1 MDFFERQDKARRN
14 TKLLVF
20 YFVLAV
26 LSIIAA
32 VYLAAALLFQGAA
45 ATQREAPPEFALWR
59 PELLLWV
66 TTGTLG
72 VIVCGSVFKTMQL
85 AAGGSAVAESL
96 GGRLLS
102 PNTSEPDERK
112 LLNVVEE
119 MALASGVA
127 VPKVYVMDREMGINA
142 FAAGHSPND
151 AAIGVT
157 RGCMQL
163 LKRDE
168 LQGVIAH
175 EFSHILNG
183 DMRLNLRLMGILF
196 GIFCLTVIGRI
207 LLYARG
213 SSRDRNPLPILGLVL
228 ILIGWVGVFF
238 GRLIQAAVS
247 RQREYL
253 ADAAAVQFT
262 RNPGGLSGALQ
273 RIGGLAYGSRL
284 ESPHAEEA
292 SHMFFG
298 SAMRSSFTS
307 AFATHPPLEKRIRA
321 IDPGWDGK
329 FARAGAASAKAE
341 QPPPRAGAKPPVIPF
356 PFPPIP
362 GMPRGQASVAGL
374 AGPVIQAQTVMPSL
388 GQPTPLHLRYAE
400 ELRASFPATVQAA
413 TREPLSA
420 VALVYALLLSTDEN
434 LRAAQL
440 KEVASQAGTTIQQQ
454 TADLFSEVA
463 PVAARA
469 RLPLVDLAIPA
480 LRQLRPE
487 EYRDFRRTLKWLVES
502 DRQIDLFEF
511 ILQKVIRRHLDPQ
524 FEKTRPPVIQFHSLR
539 PLLPDCALLLSAL
552 AQIGHSQD
560 PEVQHAFRAGVPYL
574 RSPNGEVALLPRAQ
588 CGLAPIDVALNR
600 LAQAAPQI
608 KKYLLDACV
617 HVVGADGVIQEREAE
632 LLRAIADTLDCPI
645 PPFLTAA

>member
-1 MDFFERQDKARRN
+1 MDFFGSQEAARRR
-14 TKLLVF
+14 TGLLVV
-20 YFVLAV
+20 YFFFAV
-26 LSIIAA
+26 AAMILTLYVAAVGTLTFANSRTSDPSVGVSWWQPQMLLLVAGGTIAIIAMGSLYKTA
-32 VYLAAALLFQGAA
+32 QLRSGGA
-45 ATQREAPPEFALWR
+45 
-59 PELLLWV
+59 
-66 TTGTLG
+66 G
-72 VIVCGSVFKTMQL
+72 
-85 AAGGSAVAESL
+85 VAEQL
-96 GGRLLS
+96 GGRRLQGNSRDPL
-102 PNTSEPDERK
+102 ERR

-119 MALASGVA
+119 MALAAGTT
-127 VPKVYVMDREMGINA
+127 VPPVYLLDNEPGINA
-142 FAAGHSPND
+142 FAAGFTPGD
-151 AAIGVT
+151 AVIGVN
-157 RGCMQL
+157 RGTVEHL
-163 LKRDE
+163 SRDE

-183 DMRLNLRLMGILF
+183 DMRLNLRLMGIIF
-196 GIFCLTVIGRI
+196 GILCLTVIGRV

-213 SSRDRNPLPILGLVL
+213 SSRDRNPLPIIGLIL

-247 RQREYL
+247 RQREFL

-262 RNPGGLSGALQ
+262 RNPAGLSSALQ
-273 RIGGLAYGSRL
+273 RIGGLVYGSRL

-298 SAMRSSFTS
+298 SAMSSSFMN

-329 FARAGAASAKAE
+329 FPRADVASAKAE
-341 QPPPRAGAKPPVIPF
+341 PSPPRPGARPPVIPV

-362 GMPRGQASVAGL
+362 GLPRGQANVAGL
-374 AGPVIQAQTVMPSL
+374 AGAVVRTQTVMPSL
-388 GQPTPLHLRYAE
+388 GQPTPMHLRYAE
-400 ELRASFPATVQAA
+400 ELRSSFPATVQTA
-413 TREPLSA
+413 TRDPLSA
-420 VALVYALLLSTDEN
+420 VALVYALLLSTEEN
-434 LRAAQL
+434 LRARQL
-440 KEVASQAGTTIQQQ
+440 KEVASQAGAAVQQQ
-454 TADLFSEVA
+454 TAGLIPEVA

-480 LRQLRPE
+480 LRQLRPD
-487 EYRDFRRTLKWLVES
+487 EYRDFRRTLKWLIES

-524 FEKTRPPVIQFHSLR
+524 FEKTRPPVIQFYSLR

-552 AQIGHSQD
+552 AQIGHSHD
-560 PEVQHAFRAGVPYL
+560 TEVRRAFDAGVPYL

-588 CGLAPIDVALNR
+588 CGLAQIDTALNR
-600 LAQAAPQI
+600 LAQTAPQI
-608 KKYLLDACV
+608 KKNLLDACV

-645 PPFLTAA
+645 PPFLTTE

>member
-45 ATQREAPPEFALWR
+45 ATQREASPEFALWR

-66 TTGTLG
+66 ATGTLG

-102 PNTSEPDERK
+102 PNTNDPDERK

-163 LKRDE
+163 LTRDE

-183 DMRLNLRLMGILF
+183 DMRLNLRLMGIIF
-196 GIFCLTVIGRI
+196 GILCLTVIGRV

-213 SSRDRNPLPILGLVL
+213 SSRDRNPLPIVGLIL

-247 RQREYL
+247 RQREFL

-262 RNPGGLSGALQ
+262 RNPAGLSGALQ
-273 RIGGLAYGSRL
+273 RIGGLVYGSRL

-298 SAMRSSFTS
+298 SAMSSSFMN

-329 FARAGAASAKAE
+329 FPRADVASAKAE
-341 QPPPRAGAKPPVIPF
+341 PSPPRPGARPPVIPV

-362 GMPRGQASVAGL
+362 GLPRGQANVAGL
-374 AGPVIQAQTVMPSL
+374 AGAVVRTQTVMPSL
-388 GQPTPLHLRYAE
+388 GQPTPMHLRYAE
-400 ELRASFPATVQAA
+400 ELRSSFPATVQTA
-413 TREPLSA
+413 TRDPLSA
-420 VALVYALLLSTDEN
+420 VALVYSLLLSTEEN
-434 LRAAQL
+434 LRARQL
-440 KEVASQAGTTIQQQ
+440 KEVASQTGAAVQQQ
-454 TADLFSEVA
+454 TAGLISEVA

-480 LRQLRPE
+480 LRQLRPD
-487 EYRDFRRTLKWLVES
+487 EYRDFRRTLKWLIES

-524 FEKTRPPVIQFHSLR
+524 FEKTRPPVIQFYSLR

-552 AQIGHSQD
+552 AQIGHSHD
-560 PEVQHAFRAGVPYL
+560 PEVRRAFDAGVPYL

-588 CGLAPIDVALNR
+588 CGLAQIDTALNR

-608 KKYLLDACV
+608 KKNLLDACV

-645 PPFLTAA
+645 PPFLTTE